1 MLLEN
6 NKISFTILQEL
17 QNSLPSTRILFSEPL
32 AQYTTFKIGGPADCL
47 VFPSSVQDVA
57 AVLAFAK
64 KHTIPVTLLGNGSN
78 VLVLDGGIRGI
89 VVKFDKDFSAVRHEG
104 TKLIACAG
112 ALLKDVSLY
121 AAAQGLAG
129 FEFAVG
135 IPGSIG
141 GAVFMNA
148 GAYES
153 DMSCVVASVTAVSS
167 IGEVRRFLREDLAFS
182 YRHSVFQENHYVVCE
197 VEINLQAG
205 NEENIRQK
213 MADLTLRRETK
224 QPIEMPSAGS
234 TFKRPPGKFAGTL
247 IDQAGLKGFQVG
259 GAQVSE
265 KHAGFVV
272 NAGGATA
279 QDVLDLIAK
288 VQRRVE
294 ARFGILL
301 QPEVRILGEK

>member
-6 NKISFTILQEL
+6 NKISLTILQEL
-17 QNSLPSTRILFSEPL
+17 QKNLPSIRIFFSEPL
-32 AQYTTFKIGGPADCL
+32 AQYTTFRIGGPADCL

-64 KHTIPVTLLGNGSN
+64 KHTIPVTILGNGSN

-89 VVKFDKDFSAVRHEG
+89 VVKFDKDFSAIRHEG
-104 TKLIACAG
+104 TKLIASAG

-121 AAAQGLAG
+121 AAGHSLTG

-141 GAVFMNA
+141 GAIFMNA

-153 DMSCVVASVTAVSS
+153 DMSCVVDSVTAVSS
-167 IGEVRRFLREDLAFS
+167 VGEVRKFSREDLAFS
-182 YRHSVFQENHYVVCE
+182 YRHSVFQDNHYVVCE
-197 VEINLQAG
+197 VEMNLQAG
-205 NEENIRQK
+205 CEENIRQK
-213 MADLTLRRETK
+213 MADLTARREAK

-259 GAQVSE
+259 GAQVSI

-294 ARFGILL
+294 VRFGVLL